1 MLVRALG
8 AECRSMCQGGHP
20 YKSDAADLLG
30 VLVMNQQLA
39 DRASETIGPL
49 ISSTNKLEGQVSLN
63 LMTDAGEAA
72 WTEEHNVLALQL
84 KNEFQKLS
92 KQ

>member
-39 DRASETIGPL
+39 DRASETI
-49 ISSTNKLEGQVSLN
+49 KLEGQVSLN